1 MSGNSVIEHISPHTI
16 KKFELIEE
24 YVKAW
29 AHKLLQNQ
37 WCRGIVFIDCMCNS
51 GEYIDTDKNKVFGT
65 PVRVAKILRDAAGQ
79 YPHKQINIYFNDKDE
94 EKIAHL
100 QSLLG
105 KDKDNFHIHLS
116 VGDGNLLLG
125 HLYQI
130 LQKDSH
136 THSLLVYDPYDAQ
149 IDWNAI
155 MPFLNNWGEVI
166 INHMVSDSARAVG
179 VVKSPEAVAKYEQT
193 YLADIQHLIP
203 YASDKQA
210 YEKRVEDIIKTLRIN
225 TKRKYYIAAF
235 PFFNKRNALLYN
247 LIHCTSNPAGFK
259 LYKSSA
265 WKIFGGKSST
275 KDTHGKEKQ
284 MCLDFEGI
292 GGPHNITDSS
302 CYYIQDIA
310 EFIQR
315 HFAGQQN
322 VDVKKVWDLLDEH
335 PIFPSDGFKKEIK
348 QALKN
353 LYRAQV
359 HGQRSISFANGGNQ
373 CPK

>member
-1 MSGNSVIEHISPHTI
+1 MSSESVIERISPHTI

-37 WCRGIVFIDCMCNS
+37 LCQGVVFIDCMCNS
-51 GEYIDTDKNKVFGT
+51 GEYIDVDGNKVFGT
-65 PVRVAKILRDAAGQ
+65 PIRVAKILRDVAGQ
-79 YPHKQINIYFNDKDE
+79 YPHKQISIYFNDKD
-94 EKIAHL
+94 KDKVKHL

-116 VGDGNLLLG
+116 VGDGNSLLG
-125 HLYQI
+125 DLYPR
-130 LQKDSH
+130 LQKH
-136 THSLLVYDPYDAQ
+136 PRVHSLLIYDPYDAQ

-166 INHMVSDSARAVG
+166 INHMVSDPVRAVG
-179 VVKSPEAVAKYEQT
+179 VVKSRDAVAKYEQT
-193 YLADIQHLIP
+193 YQVDIQQLIP
-203 YASDKQA
+203 YANDKQA
-210 YEKRVEDIIKTLRIN
+210 YEKRVEDIIRALRIN
-225 TKRKYYIAAF
+225 TKRKYYIAAV

-265 WKIFGGKSST
+265 WKIFGGKSSI

-322 VDVKKVWDLLDEH
+322 VDVKRVWDLLDEH

-353 LYRAQV
+353 FYGAQL
-359 HGQRSISFANGGNQ
+359 HGQSSISFAKGDKQ
-373 CPK
+373 CLK